1 MQTKVLIVA
10 FFALAASFAA
20 TAQANISTDAHQA
33 FPSAVEV
40 KEAGNSVYA
49 DVENDLYFI
58 DFESLSVNLND
69 IVVTD
74 ANGAIVLEEK
84 VFDLPVNTIYE
95 LDLSKYQNGKYH
107 IELRSYTATIRKEV
121 TLK

>member
-1 MQTKVLIVA
+1 MQTKSLIVA
-10 FFALAASFAA
+10 LFVLATSLTA
-20 TAQANISTDAHQA
+20 TAQANLDRDNYQSFAGTA
-33 FPSAVEV
+33 AVQ
-40 KEAGNSVYA
+40 EAGNSVYA

-69 IVVTD
+69 IIVTD
-74 ANGAIVLEEK
+74 ENGTVVLEEK

-95 LDLSKYQNGKYH
+95 LDLSEYQNGKYN
-107 IELRSYTATIRKEV
+107 IELRSYTATIRKEI

>member
-10 FFALAASFAA
+10 FFALTASFAA
-20 TAQANISTDAHQA
+20 AAQASISTDAHQA

-40 KEAGNSVYA
+40 QEAGNSVYA